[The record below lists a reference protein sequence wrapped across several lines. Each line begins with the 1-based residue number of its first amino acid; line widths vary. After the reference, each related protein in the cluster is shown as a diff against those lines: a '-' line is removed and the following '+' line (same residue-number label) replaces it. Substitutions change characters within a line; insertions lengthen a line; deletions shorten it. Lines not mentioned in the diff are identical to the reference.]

1 MNDDTAPIKIQ
12 DKMQDKICIAI
23 NNLVEIRDTVKH
35 LKLDLY
41 DGTKIELNIS
51 NLFREI

>member
-1 MNDDTAPIKIQ
+1 MNGDPAPVKKQ
-12 DKMQDKICIAI
+12 DEMQDKICIAI
-23 NNLVEIRDTVKH
+23 KNLVEMRDIVKH